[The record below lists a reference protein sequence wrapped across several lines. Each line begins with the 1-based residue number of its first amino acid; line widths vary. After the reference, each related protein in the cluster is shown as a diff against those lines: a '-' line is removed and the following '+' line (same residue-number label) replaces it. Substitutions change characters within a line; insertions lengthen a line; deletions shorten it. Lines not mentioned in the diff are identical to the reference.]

1 MKIIAVGYI
10 CFLPKIT
17 MRLSRYITLISI
29 SLFLSC
35 NKDKSGKDGKT
46 NDTLL
51 LADKYEVSL
60 PKLSKKYLTENKNY
74 AENFYNKYYNPKDY
88 SGGFL
93 VAKNGQV
100 IYENYSGFAY
110 KEKGWKID
118 AETPLHIASVSKV
131 FTAVCVLKLVDEG
144 DIELD
149 KSVQTYLPTF
159 PHEATTV
166 RMLLNHR
173 SGLRNYAYFTDDK
186 GVWDKKN
193 TLTNQ
198 DVLDLLATKPIG
210 LESKPGTR
218 FGYCNTNYAL
228 LALIIEKAT
237 GKSYP
242 EAMKEMIF
250 EPLGMKNTFVFDN
263 LEKKDEVSQSYKNN
277 YLRLAFEFLDQVY
290 GDKNIYSTPRDLL
303 KFDIATYSDEFLSPE
318 MKTEMFKGYSYETKG
333 QRNYGLGIR
342 MLEFE
347 TGQKYFFHNGW
358 WHGNTSSLVTLRKEK
373 VTIIALSNKYTH
385 KTYKTKKLAPHFG
398 DYPFKFKDEEIGAE

>member
-1 MKIIAVGYI
+1 MVIFAFYLRLLMKI
-10 CFLPKIT
+10 
-17 MRLSRYITLISI
+17 SRYITILSL

-35 NKDKSGKDGKT
+35 NKDKSGKDG
-46 NDTLL
+46 NNSDTLL

-60 PKLSKKYLTENKNY
+60 PKLSKKFLADNKAY
-74 AENFYNKYYNPKDY
+74 VETFYNKNYNPKDF

-93 VAKNGQV
+93 VAKNGQI
-100 IYENYSGFAY
+100 IYENYSGYAY
-110 KEKGWKID
+110 KEKDWKIE
-118 AETPLHIASVSKV
+118 AETPIHIASVSKTL
-131 FTAVCVLKLVDEG
+131 TAVCVLKLVDNG
-144 DIELD
+144 KIELD
-149 KSVQTYLPTF
+149 KTVQTYLPTF
-159 PHEATTV
+159 PHEVTTV

-186 GVWDKKN
+186 GVWNKKQ

-237 GKSYP
+237 GKSYS
-242 EAMKEMIF
+242 ATMKEMIF

-290 GDKNIYSTPRDLL
+290 GDKNIYSTARDLL

-318 MKTEMFKGYSYETKG
+318 MKKEMFKGYSYEAKG

-342 MLEFE
+342 MMEFE
-347 TGQKYFFHNGW
+347 TGQQYFFHNGW
-358 WHGNTSSLVTLRKEK
+358 WHGNTSSLVTLRKEN
-373 VTIIALSNKYTH
+373 VTLISLSNKYTH
-385 KTYKTKKLAPHFG
+385 KTYQTKKLAPHFG
-398 DYPFKFKDEEIGAE
+398 DYPFKFKDAVIGAE

>member
-1 MKIIAVGYI
+1 MKISKYI
-10 CFLPKIT
+10 SL
-17 MRLSRYITLISI
+17 LLIP
-29 SLFLSC
+29 LFLSC
-35 NKDKSGKDGKT
+35 NKNKT
-46 NDTLL
+46 DNENSSNDTLL
-51 LADKYEVSL
+51 IADKYEVSL
-60 PKLSKKYLTENKNY
+60 PKLSDKFLKENKSY
-74 AENFYNKYYNPKDY
+74 VESFYNKYYNSKDF

-100 IYENYSGFAY
+100 VYENYSGYAY
-110 KEKGWKID
+110 KEKGWKIE
-118 AETPLHIASVSKV
+118 AETPIHIASVSKV

-144 DIELD
+144 EIELD
-149 KSVQTYLPTF
+149 KTVQTYLPTF
-159 PHEATTV
+159 PHETTTV

-186 GVWDKKN
+186 GVWNKKQ

-228 LALIIEKAT
+228 LALIIEKVT
-237 GKSYP
+237 GKSYS
-242 EAMKEMIF
+242 ETLKEMIF
-250 EPLGMKNTFVFDN
+250 EPLDMKNTFVFDN

-318 MKTEMFKGYSYETKG
+318 MKKEMFQGYSYETKG
-333 QRNYGLGIR
+333 QRNYGLGMR

-347 TGQKYFFHNGW
+347 TGEKYFFHNGW
-358 WHGNTSSLVTLRKEK
+358 WHGNTSSFVTLRKEN
-373 VTIIALSNKYTH
+373 VTLIALSNKYTH

>member
-1 MKIIAVGYI
+1 
-10 CFLPKIT
+10 
-17 MRLSRYITLISI
+17 MRISRYIPILSLL
-29 SLFLSC
+29 LFLSC
-35 NKDKSGKDGKT
+35 NKEKSGKNGNDT
-46 NDTLL
+46 NDTVL
-51 LADKYEVSL
+51 LADKYEVSF
-60 PKLSKKYLTENKNY
+60 PKLTPKFTSENKTFV
-74 AENFYNKYYNPKDY
+74 ENFYNKHYNTKDF

-93 VAKNGQV
+93 VAKNGQI
-100 IYENYSGFAY
+100 IYENYSGYAY
-110 KEKGWKID
+110 KEKDDKITAD
-118 AETPLHIASVSKV
+118 KPIHIASVSKML
-131 FTAVCVLKLVDEG
+131 TAVCVLKLADEG
-144 DIELD
+144 DIKLD
-149 KSVQTYLPTF
+149 KSVKTYLPTF
-159 PHEATTV
+159 PHEETSV

-186 GVWDKKN
+186 GVWDKHK

-228 LALIIEKAT
+228 LALIIEKVT
-237 GKSYP
+237 GKKYA
-242 EAMKEMIF
+242 EVMKEMIF

-303 KFDIATYSDEFLSPE
+303 KFETATYSDEFLSKK
-318 MKTEMFKGYSYETKG
+318 MKAEMFKGYSYETKG

-342 MLEFE
+342 MMEFE

-358 WHGNTSSLVTLRKEK
+358 WHGNTSSLVTLRKEN
-373 VTIIALSNKYTH
+373 VTIISLSNKYTH
-385 KTYKTKKLAPHFG
+385 KTYQTKKLAPHFG
-398 DYPFKFKDEEIGAE
+398 DYPFKFKDAMIGAE